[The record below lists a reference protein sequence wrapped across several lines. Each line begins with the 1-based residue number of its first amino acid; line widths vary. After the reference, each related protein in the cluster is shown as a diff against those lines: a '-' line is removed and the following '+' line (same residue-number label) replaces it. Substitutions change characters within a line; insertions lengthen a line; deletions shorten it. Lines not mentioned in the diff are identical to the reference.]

1 MIFAR
6 VILKILQ
13 KFKSM
18 PQLPVLKKRPI
29 LTYGGI
35 NLPWML
41 IVDDIRMINKS
52 MQ

>member
-18 PQLPVLKKRPI
+18 PQLPVLKKKADPYIRWHQSA
-29 LTYGGI
+29 LD
-35 NLPWML
+35 
-41 IVDDIRMINKS
+41 VDRR
-52 MQ
+52 